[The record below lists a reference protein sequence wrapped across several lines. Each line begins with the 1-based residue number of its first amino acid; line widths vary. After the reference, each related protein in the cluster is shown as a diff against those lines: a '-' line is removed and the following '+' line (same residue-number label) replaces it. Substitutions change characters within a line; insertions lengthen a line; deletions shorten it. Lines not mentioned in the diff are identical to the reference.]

1 MFHRHFVGI
10 ISRIYSTQRVQNLL
24 EITLSLMVLQVINIF
39 HVQQIQDGSWNMK
52 IKIFSHDILW
62 RFCNIQKVQNLLKFS
77 ISSKIQDGGQNLENK
92 FFFRNII
99 SRVYSTRRVKNFL
112 EIALL
117 LKVFKLIHIFISSK
131 VQDDS
136 QNFCKIKKT
145 RNRTPCW

>member
-52 IKIFSHDILW
+52 IKIFSMT
-62 RFCNIQKVQNLLKFS
+62 FYEGSV
-77 ISSKIQDGGQNLENK
+77 ISRRSKICLNFPFPAKFKMAARIWKIN

-145 RNRTPCW
+145 INRTPC